1 MQDLKKNWRMFSKC
15 LSLTGLDIAWLVL
28 MSSLVVDLAV
38 DMELSAASQGAV
50 LVGAIQILT
59 RKPNEQS

>member
-1 MQDLKKNWRMFSKC
+1 MFLKC
-15 LSLTGLDIAWLVL
+15 LSLTGVDIAWLVL
-28 MSSLVVDLAV
+28 MSALIVDLAV

-59 RKPNEQS
+59 TKPKENRSG

>member
-1 MQDLKKNWRMFSKC
+1 MNLKAW
-15 LSLTGLDIAWLVL
+15 DVAWLVL
-28 MSSLVVDLAV
+28 MSALIVDLAV